1 MATLVL
7 RSAGAAIGTALGGP
21 LGGLIGGALGAVGG
35 AVVDNLLANA
45 LASRRHRAPQ
55 LDSIAITHADEGM
68 PVRKL
73 WGRMR
78 LGGNVIWCTQFQAV
92 TTKQKTSSS
101 SGKGFGASTT
111 KVTSFELSFAVAF
124 CEGGDDVALGRVWAD
139 GNELDLSQYGY
150 HFYNGSEDQ
159 EPDSWIESIEGTGAV
174 PAYRGICYLVFN
186 LMPLDAFGN
195 RMPQITAEIIRRPPI
210 PDPDDVTT
218 TLRSVCL
225 LPGAGEFVLGTQVYQ
240 SSDGFGNWFPENV
253 HTPNGVPDFLSSLDD
268 LGNTLP
274 NKAAVSLVVAWFG
287 TDLRAGTARSCPRS
301 RAPARSSS
309 PWIGRLQA

>member
-7 RSAGAAIGTALGGP
+7 RSAGAAIGTALAGP

-45 LASRRHRAPQ
+45 LASRRSRAPQ
-55 LDSIAITHADEGM
+55 VDSIAITHADEGV

-92 TTKQKTSSS
+92 TTKQKSPSS
-101 SGKGFGASTT
+101 SGKGFGASST

-150 HFYNGSEDQ
+150 HFYDGSEDQ

-186 LMPLDAFGN
+186 LLPLDSLRQPHAADHG
-195 RMPQITAEIIRRPPI
+195 RDHPP
-210 PDPDDVTT
+210 
-218 TLRSVCL
+218 
-225 LPGAGEFVLGTQVYQ
+225 
-240 SSDGFGNWFPENV
+240 
-253 HTPNGVPDFLSSLDD
+253 
-268 LGNTLP
+268 
-274 NKAAVSLVVAWFG
+274 AA
-287 TDLRAGTARSCPRS
+287 DPRS
-301 RAPARSSS
+301 RRRHEHAALGLPPAG
-309 PWIGRLQA
+309 GRRVRARHTGLPIE

>member
-1 MATLVL
+1 MHAVPGRDDQAEDLES
-7 RSAGAAIGTALGGP
+7 RPERGSA
-21 LGGLIGGALGAVGG
+21 
-35 AVVDNLLANA
+35 
-45 LASRRHRAPQ
+45 
-55 LDSIAITHADEGM
+55 
-68 PVRKL
+68 
-73 WGRMR
+73 
-78 LGGNVIWCTQFQAV
+78 
-92 TTKQKTSSS
+92 
-101 SGKGFGASTT
+101 ASTT

-174 PAYRGICYLVFN
+174 PAYRGICYIVFN
-186 LMPLDAFGN
+186 LLPLDAFGN

-210 PDPDDVTT
+210 PDPDDVTN

-253 HTPNGVPDFLSSLDD
+253 HTPNGAPD
-268 LGNTLP
+268 LP
-274 NKAAVSLVVAWFG
+274 DVARRPRQHAAQQV
-287 TDLRAGTARSCPRS
+287 
-301 RAPARSSS
+301 
-309 PWIGRLQA
+309 GRLARGHLVRQVIFGPETA